1 MFTEGLMY
9 STLFDICRLV
19 IDDNDDFVCAQYS
32 SVADVT
38 SINSRIVNYPSC
50 EIGTSS
56 RCKTDVYFTVY
67 IDVFDRRDHI
77 EVHLFALL
85 YCFECVCKMVRANE
99 KFDLTF
105 AVFDVKPVI

>member
-77 EVHLFALL
+77 EVHSLHCCTVLNVFVRW
-85 YCFECVCKMVRANE
+85 FEQMKS
-99 KFDLTF
+99 L
-105 AVFDVKPVI
+105 I